1 MIDCADH
8 LGAMRAA
15 APLVHCVT
23 NFVAMEPTANVLLA
37 AGAAPAMVHA
47 VEEAGD
53 FAKIAAAVSINIGTP
68 SPLWVEGMA
77 LAAGAAAARN
87 APWVL
92 DPVAVYASA
101 WRRAV
106 AARLLALKPTAI
118 RGNASEVLALAGGES
133 AGRGPDAAD
142 AVAAAEEAARRLARA
157 TGGVVAVTGPEDFV
171 TDGRRDLRVAGGDPM
186 MTRVTAL
193 GCALSALVA
202 AFLATGRPA
211 LEATAAAL
219 ACYGLAGARAGR
231 AASGPGGFAPLFL
244 DALAAVDP
252 AADADALAAAVREGA

>member
-23 NFVAMEPTANVLLA
+23 NFVAMEPTANALLA
-37 AGAAPAMVHA
+37 AGAAPAMAHA

-53 FAKIAAAVSINIGTP
+53 FATVAAAVSINIGTP
-68 SPLWVEGMA
+68 SPRWAEGMA
-77 LAAGAAAARN
+77 AAAGAAAARG

-92 DPVAVYASA
+92 DPVAVYASP
-101 WRRAV
+101 WRGEL
-106 AARLLALKPTAI
+106 AARLLALKPTAV
-118 RGNASEVLALAGGES
+118 RGNASEVLALAGGAS
-133 AGRGPDAAD
+133 AGRGPDAGD
-142 AVAAAEEAARRLARA
+142 AVAAAEDAARRLARA

-171 TDGRRDLRVAGGDPM
+171 TDGRRDLRVSGGDKL

-193 GCALSALVA
+193 GCALSAMVG
-202 AFLATGRPA
+202 AFLATGRPP

-219 ACYGLAGARAGR
+219 AYYGLAGARAAR
-231 AASGPGGFAPLFL
+231 EASGPGSFAPLFL
-244 DALAAVDP
+244 DALAGLDP
-252 AADADALAAAVREGA
+252 AADAGALAAAVREGA